1 MDKDGYITAEEL
13 IKVIDKVG
21 GVMSPE
27 EARGL
32 IRKVNKF
39 LLFPP
44 STLVKADSDK
54 NGSIDYTEFSSL
66 WSSLKGEEEV
76 GWGPETCNTIL
87 QFRKR

>member
-39 LLFPP
+39 LLFPS

-54 NGSIDYTEFSSL
+54 NGSIDYTEFSGL

-87 QFRKR
+87 RFRKR